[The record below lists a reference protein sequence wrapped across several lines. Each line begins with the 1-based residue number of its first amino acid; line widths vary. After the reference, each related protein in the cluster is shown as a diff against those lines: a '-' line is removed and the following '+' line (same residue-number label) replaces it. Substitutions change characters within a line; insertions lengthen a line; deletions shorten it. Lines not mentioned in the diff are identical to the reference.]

1 MKWHG
6 KKDIIK
12 TMFIWTNVGFEQL
25 NRMELFLS
33 QRFSKF
39 YKQNIQ
45 RYLLEV
51 IGNETP

>member
-1 MKWHG
+1 MAIEMGILKSV
-6 KKDIIK
+6 
-12 TMFIWTNVGFEQL
+12 FIRIDVGFEQM